1 MKDNRE
7 AKISYFAA
15 HLTTI
20 VSVTL
25 VLLIV
30 GVISMMSL
38 AGARETR
45 RLKEKIELSVVLA
58 DSVSDSGASRL
69 YNIVATQ
76 PYVIEPRLISR
87 EEALKNWES
96 ETGENL
102 ENTFGVNPLSPEITF
117 RIAARYTAP
126 ESVARINDT
135 LRALPGVEGVAAPDS
150 SMVQAMNSNI
160 EKLTL
165 ILGIIGLVMVIISF
179 VLINNTVHLSI
190 HSRRFTIHTMQLVG
204 ATDGFI
210 RGPFVMANLW
220 CGVLSGAAAS
230 GLIALTLW
238 MAPRIG
244 VPEIGQAV
252 GWADFGII
260 AAGLVILGALLCLAA
275 SALAT
280 TKYLHR
286 DYDSLVRS

>member
-30 GVISMMSL
+30 GVISIMSL

-45 RLKEKIELSVVLA
+45 RLKEKIELSVILA
-58 DSVSDSGASRL
+58 DSVGDKDASRIC
-69 YNIVATQ
+69 NIVAKQ
-76 PYVIEPRLISR
+76 PYAIEPRVITR
-87 EEALKNWES
+87 QQALENWER

-102 ENTFGVNPLSPEITF
+102 ETTFGVNPLSPEVSF
-117 RIAARYTAP
+117 RIAARYSQP
-126 ESVARINDT
+126 ESVARICDT
-135 LRALPGVEGVAAPDS
+135 LKTIPGVDSVAAPDS
-150 SMVQAMNSNI
+150 SMVSAMNNNI

-165 ILGIIGLVMVIISF
+165 ILGAIALALVIISF

-210 RGPFVMANLW
+210 RTPFIMANLW
-220 CGVLSGAAAS
+220 CGVISG
-230 GLIALTLW
+230 
-238 MAPRIG
+238 
-244 VPEIGQAV
+244 
-252 GWADFGII
+252 
-260 AAGLVILGALLCLAA
+260 LAA
-275 SALAT
+275 SALIAVTLWLAPRFGVPEAASIFSWTDFAIVAGALVVLGALICLTAAALAT
-280 TKYLHR
+280 TRYLHR
-286 DYDSLVRS
+286 DYDALVRK